1 MSFTKNLGN
10 VIYGTYTIDGELH
23 TFSIEKNLEYIAT
36 YFWNVIL
43 ALLYPSSQ
51 LVFKRCYLSIRAY
64 QKNKI
69 TKAKSKH
76 AKFS

>member
-36 YFWNVIL
+36 YFWNVTL
-43 ALLYPSSQ
+43 AQLYPSSQ
-51 LVFKRCYLSIRAY
+51 LVFKRCYLSIQRVPEK
-64 QKNKI
+64 QDNK
-69 TKAKSKH
+69 S
-76 AKFS
+76 